1 MRTHKSYFLAIFL
14 LSCFSTMAQKKNQKD
29 SVTDPSAEVNAL
41 LVKHGCSSCHHS
53 ARRMVGPS
61 FTDIAKKNYLP
72 ETIVERI
79 ALPQP
84 GGWPGYPPMPALTVP
99 NDDAL
104 KIASWIN
111 SFAQRGGS
119 ETAKVQ

>member
-1 MRTHKSYFLAIFL
+1 MKTHKSYLLAILL
-14 LSCFSTMAQKKNQKD
+14 LSCFSTMAQKRNQKD
-29 SVTDPSAEVNAL
+29 SSTDPSAEVNAL

-61 FTDIAKKNYLP
+61 FTDIAKKNYLL
-72 ETIVERI
+72 EAIVERI
-79 ALPQP
+79 GLPQP
-84 GGWPGYPPMPALTVP
+84 AGWPGYPPMPALTVP

-111 SFAQRGGS
+111 SLAQTAGS
-119 ETAKVQ
+119 ETAKLR